1 MRLISIG
8 IIDDHWVLV
17 DSLTLM
23 LGQEPDLEFL
33 GSADTLAKGRELL
46 GRISPDVLLLDVSLP
61 DGNGLDL
68 VQEIHEFNPETK
80 IIVLTSYTDETTLMR
95 AIDIGVNGFISKN
108 ASLKELMVTIRQ
120 VAEGEIAMP
129 TSLLMG
135 LIMRMPRDK
144 NAAYREEKGWER
156 LTLREQEILEQL
168 AKGKSGEAI
177 SEELHIAPLTVR
189 THIRNLMAKLGA
201 HTRLEAVT
209 FALKNGVIDSHS

>member
-1 MRLISIG
+1 LKQVS
-8 IIDDHWVLV
+8 
-17 DSLTLM
+17 
-23 LGQEPDLEFL
+23 PDL
-33 GSADTLAKGRELL
+33 
-46 GRISPDVLLLDVSLP
+46 LLLDVSLP

-80 IIVLTSYTDETTLMR
+80 VIVLTSYTDEATLMK

-108 ASLKELMVTIRQ
+108 ASLKDLLVTIRQ

-144 NAAYREEKGWER
+144 NATYRDEKGWER

-168 AKGKSGEAI
+168 ARGKSGEVI

-189 THIRNLMAKLGA
+189 THIRNLMAKLGV

-209 FALKNGVIDSHS
+209 FALRNGVIDSPS

>member
-23 LGQEPDLEFL
+23 LGQEADLKFI

-46 GRISPDVLLLDVSLP
+46 SRISPDVLLLDVSLP

-80 IIVLTSYTDETTLMR
+80 IIVLTSYTDEATLMR

-120 VAEGEIAMP
+120 VADGEIAMP

-135 LIMRMPRDK
+135 LIMRMP
-144 NAAYREEKGWER
+144 
-156 LTLREQEILEQL
+156 LTRMQLQRGKRVGNGLR
-168 AKGKSGEAI
+168 
-177 SEELHIAPLTVR
+177 
-189 THIRNLMAKLGA
+189 
-201 HTRLEAVT
+201 
-209 FALKNGVIDSHS
+209 

>member
-1 MRLISIG
+1 LISIA
-8 IIDDHWVLV
+8 IVDDHWVLV

-23 LGQEPDLEFL
+23 LGQEPDFAFL

-46 GRISPDVLLLDVSLP
+46 KRISPDVLLLDVSLP

-68 VQEIHEFNPETK
+68 VKEIHEFGSETK
-80 IIVLTSYTDETTLMR
+80 IIVLTSYTDESTLMK
-95 AIDIGVNGFISKN
+95 AIDLGVNGFLSKN
-108 ASLKELMVTIRQ
+108 ASLKELLVTIRQ

-168 AKGKSGEAI
+168 ARGKSGEAI

-189 THIRNLMAKLGA
+189 THIRNLMSKLGV
-201 HTRLEAVT
+201 HTRLEAEA
-209 FALKNGVIDSHS
+209 FALKNGMIENP